1 MSRGDFMSRRWEPE
15 CREALKQRQ
24 TWCEGTFAMST
35 DPFCPKEYSY
45 ITINSLKRQQAKHPL
60 SLIW

>member
-1 MSRGDFMSRRWEPE
+1 MSRRWEPE